1 MLQNGTAGDSAVQQ
15 CLRRGH
21 LAPGAGH
28 VERRADLALQPLHRD
43 ADRLFIIGD
52 RRAIDRQL
60 PVEPAQRDVVVRQF
74 GLQAQAAGCQRRGA
88 RLGEALLGA
97 RAVADLAPE
106 IGLPRRP
113 RQNLVAGLPN
123 GLVGVRG
130 AEQPLLGLLVVGQQ
144 SVRGHLR
151 EQAGPRLGG
160 HVAGLRVFFGHRGEI
175 GVLRGQLLLEL
186 VEPGIIEPL
195 PPRAARQCVERMGDL
210 EGWGTLIA
218 RRQDVLRRPIRRRQV
233 AAAESGKSRQHRAR
247 HFQRR
252 SGGGDAPQAPPMVGP
267 GHREGPTF
275 VFGPSGG
282 SVSLSTSV
290 VSDAAAV
297 TGPGCTCRDADP
309 PGAIRPAGGRANGG
323 TRGWP

>member
-1 MLQNGTAGDSAVQQ
+1 MWPCSRCNVIWTA
-15 CLRRGH
+15 C
-21 LAPGAGH
+21 
-28 VERRADLALQPLHRD
+28 
-43 ADRLFIIGD
+43 FIIGD

-74 GLQAQAAGCQRRGA
+74 GLQAQAGGCQRRGA

-144 SVRGHLR
+144 SVGGHLR

-160 HVAGLRVFFGHRGEI
+160 HVAGLRVCFGHRGEI

-195 PPRAARQCVERMGDL
+195 PPRAARQCVERMGDF
-210 EGWGTLIA
+210 ERRGPLIA
-218 RRQDVLRRPIRRRQV
+218 RRQDVLRRPIRRGKV
-233 AAAESGKSRQHRAR
+233 AAAKGGKSRQERTR
-247 HFQRR
+247 QFQRR
-252 SGGGDAPQAPPMVGP
+252 SGGRRRRVASAANGWPRSPRRPCVRLRIIRRVGGIIRIGDARRSGRDRSWLHPP
-267 GHREGPTF
+267 
-275 VFGPSGG
+275 
-282 SVSLSTSV
+282 
-290 VSDAAAV
+290 
-297 TGPGCTCRDADP
+297 
-309 PGAIRPAGGRANGG
+309 
-323 TRGWP
+323 